1 MTFEEFDL
9 PPFLLENIRKK
20 GWEKPTEVQEQVL
33 PAALSGRDV
42 MGGAPTGTG
51 KSGAFLV
58 PIIKRLCERPGVGV
72 RALILEPSRELAL
85 QVANEAAVLCDG
97 TQIECGTII
106 GGADRDAQLERHCAI
121 TVATPGRLIEFLRKE
136 AVDLENV
143 EVLVID
149 EADRMLDMGFRA
161 DVNKISEA
169 CPSRQQSMLFSATL
183 EGSGIGRFASEVLDD
198 PEEVRVGSGDGD
210 KLPEDLKLRA
220 YYTAGDEQKCRVLV
234 QLLTTRRVRSLVF
247 VKTRDRV
254 GMVRALLRRAGFDVA
269 TLEGDM
275 SQAERDG
282 ASRRFRDG
290 ACDILVATDIAA
302 RGLDLPDVKAV
313 YNFDMPT
320 NAAVLTHRSGRT
332 ARAGSRGVSV
342 LFVLP
347 EQIESLDSISR
358 YTGREIEKRHIKG
371 VCAEFPAARPQGERS
386 EKKRSRASESGG
398 FDKRRKE
405 EEKKPRVKKRYRVI
419 KNKGKPDFAEK
430 RRRKAEIAARKAAA
444 HGAAPEGAAPSGAE
458 GASGDGEGGQP

>member
-9 PPFLLENIRKK
+9 PPFLLENIQKK

-58 PIIKRLCERPGVGV
+58 PIVKRLYERPGSGV
-72 RALILEPSRELAL
+72 RALVVEPSRELAL
-85 QVANEAAVLCDG
+85 QVASEAEDLCKG
-97 TQIECGTII
+97 TGIECGTVI
-106 GGADRDAQLERHCAI
+106 GGAGREEQLERERAI
-121 TVATPGRLIEFLRKE
+121 TVATPGRLLEFIHKGRF
-136 AVDLENV
+136 DLSCV

-161 DVNKISEA
+161 DVTEIAQA
-169 CPSRQQSMLFSATL
+169 CPSRDQAMLFSATL
-183 EGSGIGRFASEVLDD
+183 EGAGIERFASEVLDD
-198 PEEVRVGSGDGD
+198 PETIRVGSADGD

-234 QLLTTRRVRSLVF
+234 QLLTTSHSRSVVF

-254 GMVRALLRRAGFDVA
+254 GMVRSLLRKAGFELA

-275 SQAERDG
+275 TQTERDA
-282 ASRRFRDG
+282 ASKRFREG
-290 ACDILVATDIAA
+290 GCDILVATDIAA

-313 YNFDMPT
+313 YNFDLPS

-347 EQIESLDSISR
+347 EQIKLLDSIER

-371 VCAEFPAARPQGERS
+371 VCAEFPKPGSQAGRS
-386 EKKRSRASESGG
+386 DKKRSRASDAGSGG
-398 FDKRRKE
+398 FDKRKND

-419 KNKGKPDFAEK
+419 RNKGKPDFAEK
-430 RRRKAEIAARKAAA
+430 RRKKAELAARKAEAA
-444 HGAAPEGAAPSGAE
+444 ARKAQEKAGA
-458 GASGDGEGGQP
+458 GEEK

>member
-9 PPFLLENIRKK
+9 PPFLLENIQRK

-42 MGGAPTGTG
+42 LGGAPTGTG

-58 PIIKRLCERPGVGV
+58 PIIKRLSERPGMGV

-85 QVANEAAVLCDG
+85 QVAAEAEGLGEG
-97 TQIECGTII
+97 TEIDCGTII
-106 GGADRDAQLERHCAI
+106 GGADREAQLERERAI
-121 TVATPGRLIEFLRKE
+121 TVATPGRLLEFLHKGKIS
-136 AVDLENV
+136 LESV

-149 EADRMLDMGFRA
+149 EADRMLDMGFRDDVREIA
-161 DVNKISEA
+161 DA
-169 CPSRQQSMLFSATL
+169 CPSRDQTMLFSATL
-183 EGSGIGRFASEVLDD
+183 EGSGIARFASEVLDD

-254 GMVRALLRRAGFDVA
+254 GMVRALLRRAGFELA

-275 SQAERDG
+275 SQSERD
-282 ASRRFRDG
+282 AATKRFREG
-290 ACDILVATDIAA
+290 ECDILVATDIAA
-302 RGLDLPDVKAV
+302 RGLDIPDIRAV
-313 YNFDMPT
+313 YNFDLPS

-347 EQIESLDSISR
+347 EQIQLLDSISR
-358 YTGREIEKRHIKG
+358 YTGRDIEKRHIKG
-371 VCAEFPAARPQGERS
+371 VCAEFPAAGAQPGRS
-386 EKKRSRASESGG
+386 EKKRSRASDAGSGG
-398 FDKRRKE
+398 FDKRRKD

-419 KNKGKPDFAEK
+419 RNKGKPDFAEK
-430 RRRKAEIAARKAAA
+430 RRRKAELAERKAAA
-444 HGAAPEGAAPSGAE
+444 ALERQKQREGGE
-458 GASGDGEGGQP
+458 GDGGDNGQG